1 MHQELGCGTVSLH
14 DAEEERLRTVH
25 FGQMPESK
33 KAALCQELEAEVRA
47 ILVRPRLRVVKLAD
61 GAGDNWRFLGKL
73 NLGVPTD
80 AERGQVAAY

>member
-1 MHQELGCGTVSLH
+1 
-14 DAEEERLRTVH
+14 
-25 FGQMPESK
+25 
-33 KAALCQELEAEVRA
+33 
-47 ILVRPRLRVVKLAD
+47 VVKLAD